1 MEMLSKDFVPIA
13 LQEFVNGVAIPVDL
27 FIRLGDEKFV
37 QVAKA
42 GALSNVDQFKNY
54 QNKEVVYLWV
64 RKKDYYKIAH
74 QSISLAGIALS
85 KRDLNDRARTSLVT
99 HAARSVFRQ
108 MDHLGFDLELYNNA
122 KQITEAV
129 VGLVENHR
137 TLTDLFESLAGVSD
151 QLLSHSIAV
160 SSLSVVV
167 GQALG
172 YEKKATLEKLA
183 MGGLLHEIGMKAIPH
198 ELARKPLA
206 SMTHDEVMLW
216 ETHAYKG
223 MQMLLSLGIVPDDVV
238 SIVYEHHE
246 NSIGQGFPQRLRD
259 VKMHPLAKV
268 VALADNYAD
277 LILPNVNCPVPKN
290 PREALMYIEHTLG
303 IPFNKEAFRALK
315 RIIDNDKKAA

>member
-1 MEMLSKDFVPIA
+1 MELSAKDFVPIA
-13 LQEFVNGVAIPVDL
+13 LREFVAGVPIPVDL
-27 FIRLGDEKFV
+27 HIRLSEEKFV
-37 QVAKA
+37 LVGKA
-42 GALSNVDQFKNY
+42 GTLSNVDQFKNY
-54 QNKEVVYLWV
+54 HDKEVIYLWV
-64 RKKDYYKIAH
+64 RKKEYYKMAH

-85 KRDLNDRARTSLVT
+85 KKDLNDKQRTSLVT

-122 KQITEAV
+122 KQITEAI

-137 TLTDLFESLAGVSD
+137 NLTDLFESLAGVSD
-151 QLLSHSIAV
+151 HLLSHSIAV
-160 SSLSVVV
+160 SSLSVII

-183 MGGLLHEIGMKAIPH
+183 MGGLLHEIGMKAIPL
-198 ELARKPLA
+198 ELANKPLA
-206 SMTHDEVMLW
+206 AMTNEEVMIW
-216 ETHAYKG
+216 ETHAFKG

-277 LILPNVNCPVPKN
+277 LILPNINCAVPKN

-315 RIIDNDKKAA
+315 RVIDNDKKVA